1 MKKESVYLDTSVP
14 SAFYDK
20 RSKERQEATVKFW
33 KETLPKYNTYI
44 SDITIEELNNTKDEN
59 LKLEFVKLIESFDIL
74 KVNESVKELADI
86 YIDNKI
92 FPVKYMDD
100 ALHVAIASFNEIN
113 YLISWNFEHIVKVK
127 TRKLV
132 NFVNV
137 INAYREIEIIS
148 PQEL

>member
-59 LKLEFVKLIESFDIL
+59 LKSEFVKLIEDRAPNL
-74 KVNESVKELADI
+74 Q
-86 YIDNKI
+86 
-92 FPVKYMDD
+92 
-100 ALHVAIASFNEIN
+100 
-113 YLISWNFEHIVKVK
+113 
-127 TRKLV
+127 KLQ
-132 NFVNV
+132 F
-137 INAYREIEIIS
+137 
-148 PQEL
+148 